1 MNPITCPKCKKHM
14 SVFEVACFSCGFI
27 MTDEERDRQLKELEK
42 LREQDSSKG
51 SSTSAGDLIHPWEQ
65 KVARKINAISLNI
78 FNKSVGVLIV
88 PIVVIVLL
96 MLAAI
101 LFFI

>member
-1 MNPITCPKCKKHM
+1 M

-42 LREQDSSKG
+42 QREKDLSKG
-51 SSTSAGDLIHPWEQ
+51 SSSSDGDLIHPWEHQ
-65 KVARKINAISLNI
+65 LAKKMNTISLSI

-88 PIVVIVLL
+88 PVIIILLL
-96 MLAAI
+96 MLAVI